1 MQMTYSLQI
10 VKQFPHKA
18 KKTPTDQVS
27 FRIHSMYNGSLN
39 GSYAS
44 SRPKI
49 S

>member
-18 KKTPTDQVS
+18 KKTPADQVS
-27 FRIHSMYNGSLN
+27 FRLHSMQIDLLN